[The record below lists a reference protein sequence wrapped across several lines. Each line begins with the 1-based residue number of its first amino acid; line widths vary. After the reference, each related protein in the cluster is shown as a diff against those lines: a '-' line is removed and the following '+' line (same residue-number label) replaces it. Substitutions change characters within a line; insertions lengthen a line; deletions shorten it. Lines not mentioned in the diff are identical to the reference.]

1 MHRKF
6 LIAGIICAGLAVV
19 LGAFGAH
26 SLKKSLDL
34 ESLEVFKTGVL
45 YQFYH
50 SVALVI
56 AALLSARITAKQ
68 INWAGNFFLAGIL
81 LFAGSLYTIT
91 LCKAMGTAVP
101 KFIFPITPLGGI
113 CFIAGWF
120 FLLIAVMKKKEE
132 V

>member
-1 MHRKF
+1 MHKKF
-6 LIAGIICAGLAVV
+6 LVAGIICAGLAVV
-19 LGAFGAH
+19 FGAFGAH

-50 SVALVI
+50 SIALIIVT
-56 AALLSARITAKQ
+56 LLSAKISAKQ

-81 LFAGSLYTIT
+81 FFAGSLYTIT
-91 LCKAMGTAVP
+91 FCKAMETTVP

-120 FLLIAVMKKKEE
+120 FLLVAVMKNKAEG
-132 V
+132 